1 MASSDVSEP
10 RGAPFWG
17 VACGQF
23 FYYSRRYSRDRWH
36 IKALVSYGL
45 SLLCLSHLALW
56 VFDATFSYEDVHI
69 MTFVL
74 SVLANTWYR
83 PVIVVATI
91 FEFSDVSGNEVLL
104 AVVSCGVPFMFP
116 FAFISL
122 IYLFW
127 VSIWFCME
135 RLLDRLTVIIVNR
148 ALMTTILQLGQF
160 ITYRAFSPDVF
171 VWIIFHSAAAKA
183 LLLIA
188 FACYQSAGPDASS
201 GLQNLEWFMV
211 FPTDTTVGS
220 ARHILLI
227 ALFRGA
233 LSGAGKRRH
242 EGLPKGR
249 MREVFTRTKFM
260 SVEVASPLQ
269 TVSASVADIITT
281 TTLVLFMRD
290 KRTGLKSMERLLDRL
305 TVIIVNRALM
315 TTILQL
321 GQFITYRAFSP
332 DVFVWIIFH
341 SAAAK
346 GVSVDEEQ

>member
-1 MASSDVSEP
+1 MSDIAVIWNITVISHANISAIFP
-10 RGAPFWG
+10 LSNATLVGDLNYPP
-17 VACGQF
+17 
-23 FYYSRRYSRDRWH
+23 
-36 IKALVSYGL
+36 VSYGL

-56 VFDATFSYEDVHI
+56 VFDATFSYQDVHI

-127 VSIWFCME
+127 VSIWFC
-135 RLLDRLTVIIVNR
+135 
-148 ALMTTILQLGQF
+148 GS
-160 ITYRAFSPDVF
+160 AFS
-171 VWIIFHSAAAKA
+171 
-183 LLLIA
+183 
-188 FACYQSAGPDASS
+188 
-201 GLQNLEWFMV
+201 
-211 FPTDTTVGS
+211 
-220 ARHILLI
+220 
-227 ALFRGA
+227 
-233 LSGAGKRRH
+233 
-242 EGLPKGR
+242 
-249 MREVFTRTKFM
+249 
-260 SVEVASPLQ
+260 VASPLQ

-346 GVSVDEEQ
+346 AYVNSLYALRFSGRRTMTMTSSSIMDVPLEELAHK